1 MRRAHVNTQ
10 PRPRCASLAYFQA
23 IPLDRVQ
30 EPDLAQA
37 ENHKHADPKSG
48 SCKPCS
54 SSASAIIFS
63 KARPRLHIRLGICQV
78 QDHRALWAPTSESW
92 NEGPCSGIQQWKG
105 RPGEQAGSSN
115 RIFWHLALH
124 MPASCGDR
132 LKNSLS
138 NMDICSSESIPK
150 CWMYPWHWRC
160 LDGFL
165 RSLGFTNK

>member
-1 MRRAHVNTQ
+1 MRRAHVNSQ
-10 PRPRCASLAYFQA
+10 PRLRCASLAYFQA

-37 ENHKHADPKSG
+37 EIHKHADPKS
-48 SCKPCS
+48 
-54 SSASAIIFS
+54 AL
-63 KARPRLHIRLGICQV
+63 ARPRLSFSARPGQGCTSDLGFVRCKTTGLCGLQL
-78 QDHRALWAPTSESW
+78 QSLGMRGPAAES
-92 NEGPCSGIQQWKG
+92 STG

-165 RSLGFTNK
+165 RSLGFTYK